1 MPSFDEPEMTRWH
14 VEFEPDDPEGHA
26 IFLTGIGLSMDETDA
41 LRRASP
47 NASNSRLTTS
57 TMTIRGIS
65 HLTFV
70 VRDLDRTA
78 VLLTEGLGAEEV
90 YDSAGRNF
98 SLSREKFFLLGG
110 TWLAFMEGEPSGRS
124 YRHVAFEVAE
134 EDLPAFERR
143 LSSLSVEI
151 RPPRPRVEGEGRS
164 LYFYDYDDN
173 LFELHTGTLAQR
185 LERYSV

>member
-1 MPSFDEPEMTRWH
+1 
-14 VEFEPDDPEGHA
+14 
-26 IFLTGIGLSMDETDA
+26 
-41 LRRASP
+41 
-47 NASNSRLTTS
+47 
-57 TMTIRGIS
+57 MTIRGVS
-65 HLTFV
+65 HLTFI
-70 VRDLDRTA
+70 VRDLERTSELFRQA
-78 VLLTEGLGAEEV
+78 LGASEV
-90 YDSAGRNF
+90 YDSGDRQF

-143 LSSLSVEI
+143 LSALAVEI

-164 LYFYDYDDN
+164 LYFYDYDNN

-185 LERYSV
+185 LERYSG